1 MVAKSYG
8 GSYFII
14 SHILWFAECTYRC
27 VFIVAYTC
35 FLAGYALG
43 QDHDHHYW
51 RIDRDFR
58 NVDCPCST
66 QCKNTNS
73 VLFRCADR
81 YHVYR
86 NSIGL
91 SLAGAYPFCRQCIF
105 KNIPVTGITFSF
117 ELSSAS
123 SILPLSSATEQS
135 GRKTKS
141 SIVYPCC

>member
-8 GSYFII
+8 RPYFII

-43 QDHDHHYW
+43 QDHDHHYR
-51 RIDRDFR
+51 RIDGDLC
-58 NVDCPCST
+58 NADCPCST

-73 VLFRCADR
+73 LFFRCTDR

-86 NSIGL
+86 SSIGF
-91 SLAGAYPFCRQCIF
+91 SLAGAYSFCRQRIF
-105 KNIPVTGITFSF
+105 KNLPVIGITFCIKLFST
-117 ELSSAS
+117 S
-123 SILPLSSATEQS
+123 SILPLSSTAKQS
-135 GRKTKS
+135 SWENK
-141 SIVYPCC
+141 